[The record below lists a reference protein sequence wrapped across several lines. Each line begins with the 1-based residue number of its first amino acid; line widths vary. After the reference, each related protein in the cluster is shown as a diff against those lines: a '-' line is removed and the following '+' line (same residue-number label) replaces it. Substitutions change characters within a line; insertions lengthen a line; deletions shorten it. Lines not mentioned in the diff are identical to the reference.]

1 MEIQRRTMT
10 ATDKA
15 NYEKELEQ
23 LRIERQEVIKA
34 IADARS
40 LGDLSENDEYKQAKD
55 REARVNGRMQEI
67 DELLKTAVI
76 VEDSPAPTGTVSIG
90 SVVKVYDAEFEEE
103 DTFTLVG
110 VTETDPAN
118 GMISAESPIG
128 AALIGAQEGDE
139 VTAVTPSGEIKLKVL
154 EISSR
159 Q

>member
-34 IADARS
+34 IADARA

-55 REARVNGRMQEI
+55 REARVNGRMQEL
-67 DELLKTAVI
+67 DELLKTAEI
-76 VEDSPAPTGTVSIG
+76 VEDAPVSTETVVIG
-90 SVVKVYDAEFEEE
+90 SVVKVYDTEFEEE

-128 AALIGAQEGDE
+128 AALMGAKKGDM

-154 EISSR
+154 DITAR
-159 Q
+159 